1 MASTS
6 YLARVLY
13 KEHSGDGFAGT
24 YKLLVAA
31 KSISAPVS
39 APNTVEST
47 TFEDDSQTFLMGI
60 KTSDAKTYTG
70 NLEKK
75 YLQDINKLEGK
86 QVDIIQ
92 LYGSDGLGGTAKYA
106 YVGQVVATP
115 NDVSGTDSV
124 LEMTVTAVPN
134 TKPTECTD
142 TLKVVDAGDGT
153 FTVTKVG
160 E

>member
-6 YLARVLY
+6 YKARVIY
-13 KEHSGDGFAGT
+13 KEHSEDGFAGS
-24 YKLLVAA
+24 YKLMVAA

-70 NLEKK
+70 NLEKA
-75 YLQDINKLEGK
+75 YLQDLIKAEGK
-86 QVDIIQ
+86 QLDIIQ
-92 LYGSDGLGGTAKYA
+92 LYGSDGLGAVAKYA
-106 YVGQVVATP
+106 FVGQVTATP

-134 TKPTECTD
+134 TSPIECTD
-142 TLKVVDAGDGT
+142 KLQVVEGAGGA

>member
-13 KEHSGDGFAGT
+13 KEHTTDDFAGT

-70 NLEKK
+70 NLEKA
-75 YLQDINKLEGK
+75 YLQDIIKLEGK

-106 YVGQVVATP
+106 YVGQVTATP

-134 TKPTECTD
+134 TTSVECTD
-142 TLKVVDAGDGT
+142 KLKVVDAGDGS

>member
-6 YLARVLY
+6 YKARVIY
-13 KEHSGDGFAGT
+13 KKHSEDGFAGT
-24 YKLLVAA
+24 YKLMVAA

-39 APNTVEST
+39 APNTVETT

-60 KTSDAKTYTG
+60 KTSDAKTYSG
-70 NLEKK
+70 NLEKA
-75 YLQDINKLEGK
+75 YLQDLIAVEGE
-86 QVDIIQ
+86 QIDIIQ
-92 LYGSDGLGGTAKYA
+92 LYGSDGLGAVAKYA
-106 YVGQVVATP
+106 FVGQATATP

-134 TKPTECTD
+134 TSPVECTD
-142 TLKVVDAGDGT
+142 KLTVVDNGDGS
-153 FTVTKVG
+153 FTVTKAG

>member
-13 KEHSGDGFAGT
+13 KEHTTDDFAGT

-47 TFEDDSQTFLMGI
+47 TFEDDSQTFLMGT

-70 NLEKK
+70 NLEKA
-75 YLQDINKLEGK
+75 YLQDVIKVEGK

-92 LYGSDGLGGTAKYA
+92 LYGSDGLGGVAKYA
-106 YVGQVVATP
+106 FVGQVTATP

-134 TKPTECTD
+134 TSPVECTD
-142 TLKVVDAGDGT
+142 KLKVVDVGNGT

>member
-6 YLARVLY
+6 YKARVIY
-13 KEHSGDGFAGT
+13 KIHDSDGFAGS

-47 TFEDDSQTFLMGI
+47 TFEDGAQTFLMGI

-70 NLEKK
+70 NLEKD
-75 YLQDINKLEGK
+75 YLQDVLKVEGK
-86 QVDIIQ
+86 QIDIIQ
-92 LYGSDGLGGTAKYA
+92 LYGSDGLGAVAKYA
-106 YVGQVVATP
+106 FVGQMTATP

-134 TKPTECTD
+134 TTPIECTD
-142 TLKVVDAGDGT
+142 ELTVVEGSDGT
-153 FTVTKVG
+153 FTVSKVG
-160 E
+160 